1 MLHVVI
7 TVYIFGIM
15 NAFEF
20 ANLFKITDG
29 REIVH
34 DAPRFLCKPA
44 LSSLH
49 NQVRRKLLHGDQ
61 SGSPYI
67 NCSRD
72 ERVTVGTWQPQ
83 QHFDGIPQW
92 TYTWY

>member
-1 MLHVVI
+1 
-7 TVYIFGIM
+7 M

-34 DAPRFLCKPA
+34 DAPRFLCKPV

-49 NQVRRKLLHGDQ
+49 NQVRRKLLHGDHNPVHLT
-61 SGSPYI
+61 SIVLGMRGLPLELGNLSNTLMAYRNGLIP
-67 NCSRD
+67 
-72 ERVTVGTWQPQ
+72 
-83 QHFDGIPQW
+83 GIDILFCQIQGKIC
-92 TYTWY
+92 